1 MKTSAKRKSYQY
13 ERILNKTHHCRLYY
27 KNGISTVIYETM
39 YWLGYK
45 KTGKHETDT
54 GVENLAMRLWKSFR
68 MQRRDDI
75 SYYDT
80 MGEFEA
86 ERFAVN
92 LNQLIAEEMVE
103 KQKAGVIFLCIGTDR
118 STGDSLGPLVGH
130 KLRKCRL
137 KKAAVIGT
145 LDKPVH
151 AMNLELYAAYIHT
164 HFSDHVVV
172 AIDAKKRANGEGWT
186 IYKHGGRIDTGI
198 DAVEWAKRVCDL
210 GAGEILLTSMDCDG
224 TKAGYDIELTR
235 AVAEAVSVPV
245 IASGGAG
252 TMTHFYD
259 ALTEGKADAALAAS
273 LFHYKELEIRD
284 LKEYLASRSVSVRL

>member
-1 MKTSAKRKSYQY
+1 MQLLVKRNTQCCGSRNRKRNLSQVKTSAKRKSYQY

-118 STGDSLGPLVGH
+118 STGDSLGPL
-130 KLRKCRL
+130 
-137 KKAAVIGT
+137 
-145 LDKPVH
+145 
-151 AMNLELYAAYIHT
+151 
-164 HFSDHVVV
+164 
-172 AIDAKKRANGEGWT
+172 
-186 IYKHGGRIDTGI
+186 GGISFENTD
-198 DAVEWAKRVCDL
+198 
-210 GAGEILLTSMDCDG
+210 
-224 TKAGYDIELTR
+224 
-235 AVAEAVSVPV
+235 
-245 IASGGAG
+245 
-252 TMTHFYD
+252 
-259 ALTEGKADAALAAS
+259 
-273 LFHYKELEIRD
+273 
-284 LKEYLASRSVSVRL
+284 